1 MKTKHHYIRKLI
13 FDGWC
18 KLVKI
23 PSKQNTADMMTK
35 ILPASTVSV
44 FSRILLGLPDI
55 LNKGTDSD
63 CSAML
68 TWLCI
73 MLCQVTIGGLCQIL
87 YTLVAVPIVIPY
99 IIPYITCTTIY
110 LLSRTST
117 LYIYYRYL
125 FILLDYD
132 RLFIF
137 RLFTTSKLVLLFL
150 SYHKI

>member
-1 MKTKHHYIRKLI
+1 MGEQCSNARSLVKQFLDETRLFKSTSFELHEDSQPMINAQKRNVSQSRFKHMKTKHHYIRKLI

-68 TWLCI
+68 T
-73 MLCQVTIGGLCQIL
+73 
-87 YTLVAVPIVIPY
+87 
-99 IIPYITCTTIY
+99 
-110 LLSRTST
+110 
-117 LYIYYRYL
+117 
-125 FILLDYD
+125 
-132 RLFIF
+132 
-137 RLFTTSKLVLLFL
+137 
-150 SYHKI
+150 